1 MDAQGGACVPHAPP
15 RSANVIYLPLAVD
28 IEFKI
33 QADDVGYI
41 SPVAG
46 DKVAVTVDT
55 KNLELLQ
62 VYSLNS
68 GRIICSVG
76 DKEMKGMTEVSVG
89 GKLCLAISFWYNYLS
104 SKNKVLKQE
113 YTPKVSY

>member
-1 MDAQGGACVPHAPP
+1 MLFV
-15 RSANVIYLPLAVD
+15 NIVFLLLAVD

-33 QADDVGYI
+33 QADDVGYV
-41 SPVAG
+41 SPVTG

-68 GRIICSVG
+68 GRMVCSGG
-76 DKEMKGMTEVSVG
+76 DKGMKGMTEVSVG
-89 GKLCLAISFWYNYLS
+89 GKLCLAISFWYNFCQVKIKY
-104 SKNKVLKQE
+104 
-113 YTPKVSY
+113 